1 MLSKLGKLLKY
12 EFRFYFRIM
21 PPLYLILAL
30 LALPAGYQSRQ
41 AGNHQT
47 ILSIVWGAIIMA
59 MMVINLVLII
69 QRFIDNFLKSPGALM
84 FTLPVTSWALTASKA
99 IAALCMELMSFLT
112 IIIAALIYA
121 RASGEWPVSLGDI
134 SFLSYPGQTI
144 LLVLFVIL
152 MILQQIC
159 LVYAAISASHI
170 LPRFRFVAGILL
182 YFAIMY
188 FVERPIFKFMEL
200 REGIASN
207 YHFPFAPFQLIPYI
221 IIGIVLT
228 AIFFWTT
235 GFLLKHRLNLE

>member
-1 MLSKLGKLLKY
+1 MLKKLGKLLKY

-21 PPLYLILAL
+21 PPLYLILVL
-30 LALPAGYQSRQ
+30 LALPAGYQSRL

-47 ILSIVWGAIIMA
+47 PLSVIWGAIIVA

-69 QRFIDNFLKSPGALM
+69 QRFIDNFLKNPGALM
-84 FTLPVTSWALTASKA
+84 FTLPVTSWTLAASKA

-112 IIIAALIYA
+112 IIVTALIYA
-121 RASGEWPVSLGDI
+121 RASGVWPVSWGDI
-134 SFLSYPGQTI
+134 SFLIYPGRTI
-144 LLVLFVIL
+144 LMVLFVIL

-159 LVYAAISASHI
+159 LIYAAISASHI

-182 YFAIMY
+182 YFAIMH

-200 REGIASN
+200 REGFAST
-207 YHFPFAPFQLIPYI
+207 YHFPVSSFQMIPYI
-221 IIGIVLT
+221 IIGFVLT